1 MEPEDLQRLSE
12 QIAVEATESGVLLKP
27 RTATGSVVGKHE
39 RAVKQGQDCGTV
51 GHCLGVGSNPALQ
64 NRPEQFAVEVTE
76 PNMALDD
83 GSHLVRG
90 KLVLG
95 QPAHLVIW
103 GQDARQ

>member
-1 MEPEDLQRLSE
+1 MEPEDLRRLSE

-51 GHCLGVGSNPALQ
+51 GHCLGVGSN
-64 NRPEQFAVEVTE
+64 
-76 PNMALDD
+76 
-83 GSHLVRG
+83 SHLVRG